1 MKSDSVV
8 TQIITRIA
16 DLEGVHP
23 VDLESPLYEAIDPD
37 TLNTLTD
44 SNGVRQDG
52 SYPSVEFLYYGYI
65 VTVDG
70 TGRVSINEPI
80 RETAEVS
87 GNKANRS
94 LEDVSAEMDHRETA
108 LNRASTVLSKQ
119 DQPFVEQVTDLLEVG
134 RYALGTEYAT
144 LSYIESDTYVFEA
157 VRTPADVNLQTGET
171 VPLRERPN
179 CRKVVETERSIV
191 LKDVETE
198 APELVD
204 PAWEIASYIG
214 APVFVAD
221 EIYGTCCFYEMEAR
235 PEEFSVWEVTFV
247 ELLTNRVSDKLEQR
261 HRDRA
266 LHASTFER
274 PAGVT

>member
-1 MKSDSVV
+1 MKSGSVV

-23 VDLESPLYEAIDPD
+23 VDLETPLYEVIDSD
-37 TLNTLTD
+37 ALETFTGST
-44 SNGVRQDG
+44 GVRQDG
-52 SYPSVEFLYYGYI
+52 SYPRVEFLYYGYT

-70 TGRVSINEPI
+70 TGSVSINEPI
-80 RETAEVS
+80 GETAEAS
-87 GNKANRS
+87 RNTANRS
-94 LEDVSAEMDHRETA
+94 LEDVSAELGHRETA
-108 LNRASTVLSKQ
+108 LNWASTIFSRQ

-134 RYALGTEYAT
+134 RYALGMAYAT
-144 LSYIESDTYVFEA
+144 LTYIDTDTYVFEA
-157 VRTPADVNLQTGET
+157 VRAPADVDLQAGEM
-171 VPLRERPN
+171 VPLRELPN
-179 CRKVVETERSIV
+179 CEKVVETEQSLV

-198 APELVD
+198 PPELVD

-221 EIYGTCCFYEMEAR
+221 EIYGTFCFYGVEAR
-235 PEEFSVWEVTFV
+235 PEEFSAWDVTFV
-247 ELLTNRVSDKLEQR
+247 ELLSNWVSHKLEQR